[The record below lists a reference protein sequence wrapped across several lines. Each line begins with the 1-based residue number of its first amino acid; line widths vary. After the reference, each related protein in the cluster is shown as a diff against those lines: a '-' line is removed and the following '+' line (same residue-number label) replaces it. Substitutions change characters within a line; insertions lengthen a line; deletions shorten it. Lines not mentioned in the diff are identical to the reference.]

1 MSDNF
6 VTCRH
11 CGIGINYA
19 CDHEDNDV
27 PAEDHARLTAA
38 AREALDVLTRLADS
52 AAYWSDYDVPVGLVS
67 EVDEAKARLAGVLV
81 LPKGGRE

>member
-19 CDHEDNDV
+19 CDHEDDDV
-27 PAEDHARLTAA
+27 PAE
-38 AREALDVLTRLADS
+38 EM
-52 AAYWSDYDVPVGLVS
+52 
-67 EVDEAKARLAGVLV
+67 AKAVSLLVEVRDQWGMPIGLQERIREFIATACAPAGRESERTAGVT
-81 LPKGGRE
+81 E

>member
-19 CDHEDNDV
+19 CDHEYNDV

-38 AREALDVLTRLADS
+38 AREALDVLARLADS
-52 AAYWSDYDVPVGLVS
+52 AAYWSDYDVPVGIVAD
-67 EVDEAKARLAGVLV
+67 VDAAKARLAGVL
-81 LPKGGRE
+81 GE